1 MLETFWSGAEI
12 RTGVTTNTALISH
25 FYAQR
30 YKKKVALFE
39 NHVPGKYSLE
49 DILIGKKSLP
59 FLFEEPIFYNRNNN
73 INYLYGNFS

>member
-1 MLETFWSGAEI
+1 MLVTFWSGAEI

-73 INYLYGNFS
+73 INYY